1 MKNELN
7 IPILQV
13 FLDKRWQFKR
23 VIKMQLEKKIKRGKR
38 RKKQNS
44 MANCCKISYV
54 SSDTQAH
61 VKDIAYTIIIF

>member
-23 VIKMQLEKKIKRGKR
+23 VIKMQLEKKNKKGK
-38 RKKQNS
+38 KKEKTELNG
-44 MANCCKISYV
+44 
-54 SSDTQAH
+54 
-61 VKDIAYTIIIF
+61 